1 MNKSNTL
8 RIEARSSPFAV
19 PMRMNM
25 IFVRNQQLTCL
36 KCLLIFQPKPTNW
49 CANHRC
55 PYFVWGRARAPN
67 LYAACGGQSFINN
80 FRVIAIGKYHILYTL
95 VWCTSNCS
103 VSIYACVQT
112 HGLVRRSAD
121 WTFFSC
127 SESIPEQNDYLSNIN
142 EMHCNELVFR
152 SLCEIVFWLMRW
164 CIVEWCGDQTTVW
177 CSISDLMLRWH
188 IFYYQKKTTSWRH
201 IFWAT
206 NVGCCVN
213 TFPRAII

>member
-55 PYFVWGRARAPN
+55 PYFVRGRARAPN

-80 FRVIAIGKYHILYTL
+80 FSCYCDWQIPHFIHIGVMYIELFSQYICVRANAWFGAPKRGLNFFFLFRV
-95 VWCTSNCS
+95 
-103 VSIYACVQT
+103 
-112 HGLVRRSAD
+112 D
-121 WTFFSC
+121 
-127 SESIPEQNDYLSNIN
+127 
-142 EMHCNELVFR
+142 
-152 SLCEIVFWLMRW
+152 
-164 CIVEWCGDQTTVW
+164 
-177 CSISDLMLRWH
+177 
-188 IFYYQKKTTSWRH
+188 
-201 IFWAT
+201 
-206 NVGCCVN
+206 
-213 TFPRAII
+213 PRAK

>member
-164 CIVEWCGDQTTVW
+164 CIGRMMRRSNNGMMFNFWPDAPMAYFLLSKKKPLHEDIYFGL
-177 CSISDLMLRWH
+177 LMLGVVWIH
-188 IFYYQKKTTSWRH
+188 FHEQ
-201 IFWAT
+201 
-206 NVGCCVN
+206 
-213 TFPRAII
+213 